1 MSKRKHV
8 KVRRITIDHNLG
20 GMVRVF
26 LVDEEGRVWRRK
38 FLPNKADDRE
48 NPGINNNIYGTQHD
62 DGGYWRR
69 IDDLPLE
76 PEEEGDAQ

>member
-26 LVDEEGRVWRRK
+26 LVDDKGRVWYQGLSGDWYQ
-38 FLPNKADDRE
+38 LPMPNEPRE
-48 NPGINNNIYGTQHD
+48 S
-62 DGGYWRR
+62 
-69 IDDLPLE
+69 
-76 PEEEGDAQ
+76 PEEGMPGSRKPEDE